1 MNRKSF
7 LKLSAIALTTATVAI
22 WNKMT
27 NRQKQLTEKPVE
39 TKLNAS
45 KLGTGTY
52 FFDRF
57 IVVKPEVGIKI
68 FSNKC
73 THAGCKINQEVD
85 GQFICPCHGSR
96 YNSETGKVLQ
106 GPAGISLHEV
116 HFRSDAK
123 TGEIIVII

>member
-7 LKLSAIALTTATVAI
+7 LKIGAITLTSASVVI
-22 WNKMT
+22 WNMMT
-27 NRQKQLTEKPVE
+27 NRQKQFADKPVE
-39 TKLNAS
+39 TKLNAA

-57 IVVKPEVGIKI
+57 IVVKSETGIKI

-96 YNSETGKVLQ
+96 YDSSTGKVLQ
-106 GPAGISLHEV
+106 GPAGISLQKVPFKSED
-116 HFRSDAK
+116 S